1 MLNDFAKVNTFLTVV
16 REKSFSKASAKL
28 GISQPAVTQQMK
40 FIEDYLEVQVVDR
53 KKNGIR
59 LTKEGQMLY
68 NIAQKIERCVSN
80 GEKELL
86 KIMNKDVTF
95 MFGASFIIGNYILP
109 RFLNHLKEN
118 IHNDVSINVSVS
130 HKTIEDLL
138 DKKIDLALVE
148 NYIPDENIIYR
159 EWMED
164 EIVIFSNQK
173 LPNRAKPEDLL
184 SYKWVCRNPD
194 SNTRMIFKENLD
206 KANFPDCDQF
216 DVTSEVTSATTI
228 VQTVLHSDTNTSPTV
243 SIVSRNAIDSLLK
256 SGALFE
262 SRIGNN
268 KMTRKLYIAYRKD
281 RKHDAFIENVVD
293 YLLKIK
299 T

>member
-40 FIEDYLEVQVVDR
+40 FIEEYLEVQLLDR
-53 KKNGIR
+53 KKNGIKV
-59 LTKEGQMLY
+59 TKEGEMLY
-68 NIAQKIERCVSN
+68 NIAQKIERTVSN
-80 GEKELL
+80 CEKELL
-86 KIMNKDVTF
+86 KIMNKDITF

-109 RFLNHLKEN
+109 RFLNQLKRD

-130 HKTIEDLL
+130 HKTIADLL
-138 DKKIDLALVE
+138 DKKIDIALVE
-148 NYIPDENIIYR
+148 NYITNDDIIYR

-173 LPNRAKPEDLL
+173 LPARAKPEDLL

-206 KANFPDCDQF
+206 KENFPDCDQF
-216 DVTSEVTSATTI
+216 DITSEVTSATTI
-228 VQTVLHSDTNTSPTV
+228 IQTVLHSEITGTPTV

-256 SGALFE
+256 SNTLFE
-262 SRIGNN
+262 SRVGNSR
-268 KMTRKLYIAYRKD
+268 MTRKLYIAYRKD

-299 T
+299 S